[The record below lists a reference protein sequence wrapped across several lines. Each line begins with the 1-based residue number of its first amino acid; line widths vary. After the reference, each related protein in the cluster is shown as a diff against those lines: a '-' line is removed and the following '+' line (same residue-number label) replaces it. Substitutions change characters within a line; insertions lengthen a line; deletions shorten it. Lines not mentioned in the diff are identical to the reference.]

1 MLSLSLLFL
10 LVLLLPFKLRFV
22 EERLELFLL
31 FSGLLSLWLGGAW
44 NWTFL
49 QSSLS
54 KPLPLCASLLIFGLL
69 FEALQ
74 SRLDRVLERLQG
86 HFRLAPLLACL
97 SLFLS
102 LLSLLASA
110 VLAALLL
117 AQVLRRLELDAATRS
132 RTAVLSCF
140 GIGAASALSP
150 LGGPL
155 GAISLL
161 RLGSTDPFLLFRIFG
176 PCVLAV
182 LFLLFLAQLTARPQR
197 EKLQFRHERPPSG
210 NQPHLLFRILKIYVF
225 VLGLLYF
232 GQGLNPLAQRYVD
245 AAPAWLLYWVNLLSA
260 LLDNASLAAAE
271 FSAGMDLEKLRYA
284 FLGLLVA
291 GGILIP
297 GNLPNIVVASEL
309 QIRPKEWAKSGLLYG
324 LPLLLIFFIV
334 LRFV

>member
-1 MLSLSLLFL
+1 MLSLSLLLL

-31 FSGLLSLWLGGAW
+31 LSGLVALWLGGAW
-44 NWTFL
+44 DWTFL
-49 QSSLS
+49 QSSFS
-54 KPLPLCASLLIFGLL
+54 KPLPLCGSLWIFGLL

-74 SRLDRVLERLQG
+74 SPLDRVLERLQKR
-86 HFRLAPLLACL
+86 FDLAPLLACL

-102 LLSLLASA
+102 LLSILASA

-117 AQVLRRLELDAATRS
+117 AQILRRLRLDESSRS

-161 RLGSTDPFLLFRIFG
+161 RLGGSDPFFLFRVFGPYLLVLLFIF
-176 PCVLAV
+176 
-182 LFLLFLAQLTARPQR
+182 FLAQLLAKPRKEELR
-197 EKLQFRHERPPSG
+197 LGAVEAKENPPR
-210 NQPHLLFRILKIYVF
+210 LLFRVFKIYIF

-232 GQGLNPLAQRYVD
+232 GQGLNPLAQAYVN
-245 AAPAWLLYWVNLLSA
+245 AAPAWLLYWINLLSA

-271 FSAGMDLEKLRYA
+271 FSAGMDSEKLRYA
-284 FLGLLVA
+284 FMGLLVA

-309 QIRPKEWAKSGLLYG
+309 KIRPKEWAKSGLLYG
-324 LPLLLIFFIV
+324 LPLLLLFFIA